1 MCATCG
7 CGGSAV
13 VRLPGPA
20 EPGTAEPSAGAGHG
34 EQPRHDHGEQPRN
47 DHGAGHG
54 VQPHHDGS
62 SHAGHPGHDEQHR
75 HDHPG
80 NGHPHATDAADR
92 TMLLQQKVLA
102 KNDELAQ
109 HNRAW
114 LRQRGILAVNMMSSP
129 GSGKTTLLERTARD
143 LAAELTLCVIEGDQE
158 TLLDADRIRSAG
170 CQVVQVNT
178 GAGCHLDAAMVG
190 EALRALDPP
199 VGSVVMIENVGNLV
213 CPALFDLGEAERVV
227 LASVTEGA
235 DKPAKYPHMFRSAG
249 LVLVSKNDLLPY
261 VDFDPGRFAG
271 ALTSVSPHAQTLP
284 LSATTGDGMTSWYD
298 WLRARTHAHAP

>member
-7 CGGSAV
+7 CGGAAV
-13 VRLPGPA
+13 VRLPGPGEGGGGA
-20 EPGTAEPSAGAGHG
+20 PPGGAGHG
-34 EQPRHDHGEQPRN
+34 EQPRHV
-47 DHGAGHG
+47 HGAGH
-54 VQPHHDGS
+54 
-62 SHAGHPGHDEQHR
+62 AGGPGHERQHG
-75 HDHPG
+75 HDHAG
-80 NGHPHATDAADR
+80 NGHGAGLPGR
-92 TMLLQQKVLA
+92 TVLLQQKVLA
-102 KNDELAQ
+102 KNDELAG

-114 LRQRGILAVNMMSSP
+114 LRQRGILAVNLMSSP
-129 GSGKTTLLERTARD
+129 GSGKTTLLERTAHG

-190 EALRALDPP
+190 EALHALDPP
-199 VGSVVMIENVGNLV
+199 PRSVVIIENVGNLV

-235 DKPAKYPHMFRSAG
+235 DKPAKYPRMFRSAD
-249 LVLVSKNDLLPY
+249 LVLVSKTDLLPY

-271 ALTSVSPHAQTLP
+271 ALASVSPHAQILP
-284 LSATTGDGMTSWYD
+284 VSATSGDGMTAWYD
-298 WLRARTHAHAP
+298 WLRARTPAPAR